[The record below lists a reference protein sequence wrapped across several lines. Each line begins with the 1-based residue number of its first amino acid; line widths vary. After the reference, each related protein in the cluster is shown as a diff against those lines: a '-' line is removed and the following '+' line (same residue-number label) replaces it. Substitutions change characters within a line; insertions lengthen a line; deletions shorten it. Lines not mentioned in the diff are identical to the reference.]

1 MPRERGDRDGAHVG
15 GLTQL
20 DMAFV
25 TGIYRGC
32 VGVAL
37 GRYGLF
43 HPVCR
48 KGELVAVRAVDRY
61 ARPAVLGV
69 GAHPVVGNP
78 LEVVAEEDVSLGMR
92 VLGHVGRLNQL
103 DDLFGGVLAEFG
115 VAGRDR
121 DLRLAAFV
129 GGVGLGRD
137 GDLGR
142 RAGLAALGGDRQP
155 GVVLHRERPVVGCL
169 DGEDHRIRIFASN
182 ASRRSSSPVITM
194 PAAR

>member
-1 MPRERGDRDGAHVG
+1 
-15 GLTQL
+15 
-20 DMAFV
+20 MAFV
-25 TGIYRGC
+25 TGIYRGGI
-32 VGVAL
+32 GVAL
-37 GRYGLF
+37 GRHGLF
-43 HPVCR
+43 HPAGR

-115 VAGRDR
+115 VTGRDR
-121 DLRLAAFV
+121 DFRLVAFV

-142 RAGLAALGGDRQP
+142 RAGLAALGRYRQP
-155 GVVLHRERPVVGCL
+155 GLVLHRERPVVGCL
-169 DGEDHRIRIFASN
+169 DGEDHRIRIFGFECQQAFVEPRYHD
-182 ASRRSSSPVITM
+182 AGRQVGVL
-194 PAAR
+194 